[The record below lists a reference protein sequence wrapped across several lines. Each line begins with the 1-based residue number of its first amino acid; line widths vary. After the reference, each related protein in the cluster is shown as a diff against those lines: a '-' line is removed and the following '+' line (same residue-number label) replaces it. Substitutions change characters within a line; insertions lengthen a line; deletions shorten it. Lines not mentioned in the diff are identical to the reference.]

1 MSDIIVI
8 FQKKGEK
15 NKEIKIKS
23 NDKFS
28 LLVEKYFK
36 VNCISKRDRNK
47 LKFFFMSN
55 EIKPSSESSLKDLGI
70 KDSSNIN
77 VELAEK
83 FGDSFSELE
92 EIKKKKKSLYNFLP
106 KDYKSKSEQIK
117 KEISKKYIID
127 TDKNPSP
134 KNTIEMIKDI
144 NTFSTIIKEE
154 IIKIKKENP
163 QAIVPISEAV
173 NSPKESSLFAL
184 GILGSFLESNGTE
197 VMIEK
202 ENSSKRN
209 KEKEQYLQTNMMFAT
224 SEVGLSE
231 KYELKFDLDETKS
244 KLLLENEEEAEKFL
258 NSWRKI
264 LSKQMSVPED
274 TILFF
279 NPRKGSFIVD
289 VKFIQQPAPEK
300 YPELVESLKKS
311 NPELIEV
318 RQKVIIT
325 GCVLSEDF
333 LDSRYNKELGTWN
346 RSNINRGNELYD
358 PPHGWIGYG
367 LNVSNK
373 YGDSGWIGKQN
384 IEGEWIV
391 VYHGISRSQTE
402 VVKFVL
408 EGKDGEEGYKDDSY
422 IRPGYAQACEIH
434 IDKRHNKP
442 DGNRKCNKCDRD
454 FFCRRC
460 GFHFSFN
467 ECPSE
472 ITCNCRPTNN
482 NKFKCS
488 YCLHGAYCTPYISVL
503 NDYASLF
510 EDARFPGQKYRIAFM
525 CRADPKKIRESS
537 ESWSAGYY
545 LCSGESNEIRPYRL
559 LIKEG
564 SIEMIERW
572 TNKKIVS
579 VIFDSE
585 VDNWD
590 SGRDFSNYIIGKSN
604 LLFMINDIQ
613 NNRFGGYI
621 SSQITRPDTYIADSN
636 AFIFSLNSNGRLSTP
651 TKFNIISQNSAFI
664 SITTHERY
672 IFAFGGGYDLKLDK
686 KSTKY
691 MANSNP
697 SSYDFGQNRNILY
710 GKTYPDRFTPKRWL
724 VYQMK

>member
-1 MSDIIVI
+1 MSDINII

-15 NKEIKIKS
+15 NIKIKIKS

-28 LLVEKYFK
+28 MLVEKYFK
-36 VNCISKRDRNK
+36 VNCISKKDRNK
-47 LKFFFMSN
+47 LNFFFMDN
-55 EIKPSSESSLKDLGI
+55 EIKPCSESSLKDLGI

-83 FGDSFSELE
+83 VGDSFSELKE
-92 EIKKKKKSLYNFLP
+92 LKNKQKSLYKFLP

-117 KEISKKYIID
+117 KEISTKYIKD
-127 TDKNPSP
+127 AGKNPSP
-134 KNTIEMIKDI
+134 TNTIEMIKDI

-154 IIKIKKENP
+154 IIKIKEENP
-163 QAIVPISEAV
+163 QKIVPISEAV

-184 GILGSFLESNGTE
+184 GILGSFLENNGAE

-202 ENSSKRN
+202 ENSSKN
-209 KEKEQYLQTNMMFAT
+209 TKEKEQYLQANMMFAT
-224 SEVGLSE
+224 SEVGLSK
-231 KYELKFDLDETKS
+231 KYELTFNLDETKS

-264 LSKQMSVPED
+264 LSKQMSVPEE

-279 NPRKGSFIVD
+279 NPRKGSYIVD
-289 VKFIQQPAPEK
+289 VKFIQEPAPEK
-300 YPELVESLKKS
+300 YPDLAQNLKES

-318 RQKVIIT
+318 RQKVIIE

-333 LDSRYNKELGTWN
+333 LDSRFNKELGTWN
-346 RSNINRGNELYD
+346 RSNTNRGGELYD
-358 PPHGWIGYG
+358 PPHGWLGYG

-373 YGDSGWIGKQN
+373 YGDLGWIGKQN
-384 IEGEWIV
+384 LEGEWIV
-391 VYHGISRSQTE
+391 VYHGIQYNQTE
-402 VVKFVL
+402 VVKYVL
-408 EGKDGEEGYKDDSY
+408 EGKDGEEGYKNDSY
-422 IRPGYAQACEIH
+422 LRPGLAQACENH
-434 IDKRHNKP
+434 MDKRHKP
-442 DGNRKCNKCDRD
+442 DGNKCNKCDRD

-460 GFHFSFN
+460 GVHFSFN

-472 ITCNCRPTNN
+472 ITCNCRTPDYN

-488 YCLHGAYCTPYISVL
+488 YCLHGAYCTPYIRVL
-503 NDYASLF
+503 NEYATPF
-510 EDARFPGQKYRIAFM
+510 EDAKFPGQKYRIGFM

-545 LCSGESNEIRPYRL
+545 LCSGEANEIRPYRL

-564 SIEMIERW
+564 PIEMIESW

-579 VIFDSE
+579 VIFDSK

-590 SGRDFSNYIIGKSN
+590 SGRDFSSYIIGKSN
-604 LLFMINDIQ
+604 LLFMINDEQ

-621 SSQITRPDTYIADSN
+621 SSQIIGPDTFIADSN

-664 SITTHERY
+664 SITTHDRY

-686 KSTKY
+686 KSTSY

-697 SSYDFGQNRNILY
+697 SSYDFGQNRNALY